1 VRKASRKT
9 TYEKPVSLAG
19 ASFEDVVGALL
30 KTPKP
35 KQKGERELNEQNV
48 CTITESKKQRR
59 K

>member
-1 VRKASRKT
+1 MGDKKKKASRKT

-35 KQKGERELNEQNV
+35 KKEKK
-48 CTITESKKQRR
+48 ITKEE
-59 K
+59 